1 MELKTWTRK
10 SNAEAAVKKALAK
23 MDVHEDILIT
33 GVEAADVGVGD
44 AQAWAVKVFAEIA
57 EGATIANDEFD
68 SFTTALEP
76 LAEVELALTEEDAGL
91 DSLDM
96 EEDQDADL
104 DSLGVEEDQEA
115 DLDSLGMNG
124 VGVSEKSAECPFCGI
139 NHLDNGYSRHEPED
153 GAVHTEREWACLGCG
168 GEWGAKIKRRA
179 SSGRNSPHRGSKIFV
194 SGGKDATNPFR
205 PKSKSH
211 AAFEFV
217 QSNPGT
223 KFEDLQGFGVRIR
236 TITECLRKGTMRST
250 IK

>member
-10 SNAEAAVKKALAK
+10 SNAEGAVKKALAK
-23 MDVHEDILIT
+23 LDLHDDIMIT
-33 GVEAADVGVGD
+33 GVEAADIGVGD
-44 AQAWAVKVFAEIA
+44 TQAWAVKVFAELA
-57 EGATIANDEFD
+57 EGAVIANDEFD
-68 SFTTALEP
+68 AFKAALEP
-76 LAEVELALTEEDAGL
+76 LAEVELALPAKEEQ
-91 DSLDM
+91 
-96 EEDQDADL
+96 EPADL
-104 DSLGVEEDQEA
+104 GELG
-115 DLDSLGMNG
+115 SFGLGEN
-124 VGVSEKSAECPFCGI
+124 SRSAKCPHCGI
-139 NHLDNGYSRHEPED
+139 NHLDSGYSRHEPED

>member
-23 MDVHEDILIT
+23 MDLHEDILIT
-33 GVEAADVGVGD
+33 GVEAADIGTGNTSD
-44 AQAWAVKVFAEIA
+44 FAVKVFVEIA
-57 EGATIANDEFD
+57 KNATIASDEFA
-68 SFTTALEP
+68 SFRAAILP
-76 LAEVELALTEEDAGL
+76 LASVDATFPGREPAEEEAV
-91 DSLDM
+91 
-96 EEDQDADL
+96 ADL
-104 DSLGVEEDQEA
+104 DELGI
-115 DLDSLGMNG
+115 NG
-124 VGVSEKSAECPFCGI
+124 VGVSEKSAECPFCGT

-153 GAVHTEREWACLGCG
+153 GVVHTEREWACLACN

-179 SSGRNSPHRGSKIFV
+179 SSGRNSPYRGSKIFV
-194 SGGKDATNPFR
+194 CGSKDAANPFR
-205 PKSKSH
+205 SGSKSH

-250 IK
+250 TK